1 MKLVRRKTS
10 NYTNS
15 HNNNSTIR
23 RSVNA
28 PKIIPKG
35 IPNWR
40 EQRPPHRRPEYGVH
54 ISNGGI
60 VSKAIANSI
69 NSREK
74 KRKNDNNNDNP
85 RHYKIQK
92 TDNIPYYHKSRKFNK
107 R

>member
-1 MKLVRRKTS
+1 MKLVRRKTG

-15 HNNNSTIR
+15 HNNNTIR
-23 RSVNA
+23 RSGNV

-40 EQRPPHRRPEYGVH
+40 EQRPPHRRSEYGVH

-60 VSKAIANSI
+60 VGNAIANSI

-74 KRKNDNNNDNP
+74 KRKNENNNNDTS
-85 RHYKIQK
+85 RHYKTQK
-92 TDNIPYYHKSRKFNK
+92 TDNIPYYHKSRRFNK
-107 R
+107 S